1 MLITLAIVL
10 CPRWSLGLSVSL
22 PMGGLIHVLPALAM
36 VMWVIRR
43 IQKRR
48 LTA

>member
-1 MLITLAIVL
+1 MRIVL
-10 CPRWSLGLSVSL
+10 CPRWSLSLIVVL

-36 VMWVIRR
+36 VTWVIRL